1 MAVTLTSGMLWSRN
15 TFWKI
20 QIGEIGPDQDFNV
33 ERATGIEPAFSAW
46 EAERRGFRDVLE
58 SAKVLVR
65 GYMGCPPVTAG
76 TAP

>member
-1 MAVTLTSGMLWSRN
+1 MAHSHVGAEREAAAAVAKTLLIRTLIR
-15 TFWKI
+15 
-20 QIGEIGPDQDFNV
+20 

-46 EAERRGFRDVLE
+46 EAERRVFRDLLE

-65 GYMGCPPVTAG
+65 GYVGCPPVTAE